1 MLKEIVFCKDCY
13 YRGDPIFC
21 PMCHEEWNN
30 YGDTDYDPIIFD
42 YTKDDGFC
50 HEGIIKDDEEKLYE

>member
-13 YRGDPIFC
+13 YRGDSTFC
-21 PMCHEEWNN
+21 PMRQEEWNN
-30 YGDTDYDPIIFD
+30 YGDTDYDPIVFD

-50 HEGIIKDDEEKLYE
+50 NEGVSKDE